1 MKTIKKAVEA
11 SINVKKSNFI
21 ARIYPAKNKQE
32 AKEIIN
38 EISTKYA
45 DATHNC
51 TAHIVSD
58 SRGYDDDGEPSG
70 TAGKP
75 MINVLEKNDLS
86 NIVAIVT
93 RYFGGVKLGAGGL
106 VRAYSHAVLTALEEA
121 EIVNMEAFNI
131 YEALFDYQDIK
142 DIEAAFRKYNINI
155 IKKDYAQ
162 QVSYIIASNNKDIIN
177 TISEK
182 YQNNLII
189 KNQGIEYLEVD

>member
-21 ARIYPAKNKQE
+21 ARIYPAKNKSQV
-32 AKEIIN
+32 KEIIN
-38 EISTKYA
+38 DISTKYG

-121 EIVNMEAFNI
+121 EIVNMESFNI
-131 YEALFDYQDIK
+131 YEALFDYRDIK

-162 QVSYIIASNNKDIIN
+162 QVSYTIASNNKDIIK

-182 YQNNLII
+182 YQNNLVI
-189 KNQGIEYLEVD
+189 KDQGIEYLEVN